1 MYNIDYVI
9 KSKIGDSC
17 FFWVEEKNS
26 WFPSDDINLAERFS
40 SAHNARRQAEI
51 LKEQGEIDRYSIVC
65 LGMSKNICGDRKKNI
80 TPKNNKWTKEDHA
93 RFMPPEAKA
102 FLEEDKAKDTSTRGE
117 HAQYHRK
124 IIRDFPWGAFSVK
137 PQKINLRKVK
147 TEMDKRLYGLESA
160 KHQIEKYIA
169 AYNENPGA
177 QVRPLLLVGPAG
189 VGKTVL
195 GKVVADVMGKPLK
208 FISMPALSAGF
219 ELLGNG
225 KAWGTACLGI
235 IAEAILKSGDIPVY
249 LLDEIDKAS
258 KAGFQFSTPESA
270 LLCLFDDSREKFT
283 DEFFEIALNLSGV
296 FFILTANDLDL
307 CNEIMLDRCR
317 VICVEGYKDPQ
328 DRRIILT
335 EYILPKMFKEYN
347 LSYSGHKLPDEIIDL
362 ILEESKDPNGGLRIL
377 QKQAENVVMEL
388 IYRKQLNGSRK
399 KNNAFISVEMA
410 EEALNELYRGKG
422 KIGFKR

>member
-1 MYNIDYVI
+1 
-9 KSKIGDSC
+9 
-17 FFWVEEKNS
+17 
-26 WFPSDDINLAERFS
+26 
-40 SAHNARRQAEI
+40 
-51 LKEQGEIDRYSIVC
+51 
-65 LGMSKNICGDRKKNI
+65 
-80 TPKNNKWTKEDHA
+80 
-93 RFMPPEAKA
+93 
-102 FLEEDKAKDTSTRGE
+102 
-117 HAQYHRK
+117 
-124 IIRDFPWGAFSVK
+124 
-137 PQKINLRKVK
+137 
-147 TEMDKRLYGLESA
+147 
-160 KHQIEKYIA
+160 
-169 AYNENPGA
+169 
-177 QVRPLLLVGPAG
+177 
-189 VGKTVL
+189 
-195 GKVVADVMGKPLK
+195 
-208 FISMPALSAGF
+208 
-219 ELLGNG
+219 
-225 KAWGTACLGI
+225 
-235 IAEAILKSGDIPVY
+235 
-249 LLDEIDKAS
+249 
-258 KAGFQFSTPESA
+258 
-270 LLCLFDDSREKFT
+270 
-283 DEFFEIALNLSGV
+283 V